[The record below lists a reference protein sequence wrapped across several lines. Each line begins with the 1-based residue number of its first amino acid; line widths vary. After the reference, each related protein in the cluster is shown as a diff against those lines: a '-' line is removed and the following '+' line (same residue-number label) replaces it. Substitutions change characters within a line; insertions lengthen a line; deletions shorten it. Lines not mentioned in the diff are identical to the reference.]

1 MNIERALINYYELT
15 LASYEDSTNRYHYRI
30 VQHLIKGLKYIKVK
44 KLEKVDITIGYKLI
58 DYLKNHT
65 HNGNNS
71 IKKIINYL
79 RKVMQHYRITTSI
92 VDLPHLPNDTKPF
105 ERFYHDDLKL
115 IMDYTRSL
123 NTSKNSITYKTF
135 IRLLL
140 DSGLRVSEALNIR
153 ISDIDFKNN
162 IISIY
167 STKTRKFR
175 YAPFSEFSNQY
186 ILDLIAVD
194 ETRVYLFY
202 NFIKDRQTIKN
213 DIKLFY
219 KRLKKHLNLDR
230 IHTHRFRKTFASILI
245 ENGLNIDDLQK
256 IFDHS
261 RIETTIK
268 YVQHNEKRALIEY
281 KKYND
286 WGIK

>member
-15 LASYEDSTNRYHYRI
+15 LASYEDSTKRYHYRI
-30 VQHLIKGLKYIKVK
+30 IQHLIRGLKHIKVK
-44 KLEKVDITIGYKLI
+44 KLEKVDITVGYKLI

-115 IMDYTRSL
+115 IIDYVKNLT
-123 NTSKNSITYKTF
+123 TSKNSPVYRAF
-135 IRLLL
+135 VLLIL
-140 DSGLRVSEALNIR
+140 DSGLRVSEAINIK
-153 ISDIDFKNN
+153 ISDIDLTNKL
-162 IISIY
+162 ISVY
-167 STKTRKFR
+167 SGKTRKHR
-175 YAPFSEFSNQY
+175 YAPFSSFSY
-186 ILDLIAVD
+186 KYLIDLININNS
-194 ETRVYLFY
+194 RVYLFH
-202 NFIKDRQTIKN
+202 NFIKDRPLSKN

-219 KRLKKHLNLDR
+219 RRLTKKLGINR
-230 IHTHRFRKTFASILI
+230 IHTHRFRKTFASMLI
-245 ENGLNIDDLQK
+245 ENGMNIDDLQK

-268 YVQHNEKRALIEY
+268 YVQHHKNRALKEY
-281 KKYND
+281 RKFNN
-286 WGIK
+286 WNII